1 MVHFADEQAPAEAI
15 TAVASIRA
23 AGGEEL
29 VRGVVGAFNDFAAA
43 QAAWLDRQVASRAYE
58 GVAEGARAL
67 RISAAELGVLD
78 VVKACER
85 AELAGDGEDAVAI
98 GAAVDAVH
106 DALAAARPWM
116 DALAAG

>member
-1 MVHFADEQAPAEAI
+1 MVHFAEEQAPAEAV

-43 QAAWLDRQVASRAYE
+43 QAAWLDRQVASRDF
-58 GVAEGARAL
+58 GSVAEGARAL
-67 RISAAELGVLD
+67 RISAAQLGVLD

-85 AELAGDGEDAVAI
+85 AELAGDGLDAADLS
-98 GAAVDAVH
+98 AAVDGVH
-106 DALAAARPWM
+106 DALAATRPWM

>member
-1 MVHFADEQAPAEAI
+1 MVHFADEQAPIEALS
-15 TAVASIRA
+15 AVATIRA

-43 QAAWLDRQVASRAYE
+43 QAAWLDRQVASGAFE
-58 GVAEGARAL
+58 GVAHGARAL
-67 RISAAELGVLD
+67 RVSAAQLGVLD
-78 VVKACER
+78 VVKACEL
-85 AELAGDGEDAVAI
+85 AELAGEGEDAVALS
-98 GAAVDAVH
+98 AAVDAVH

>member
-1 MVHFADEQAPAEAI
+1 MVHFAEEQAPAEAVS
-15 TAVASIRA
+15 AVASIRA

-29 VRGVVGAFNDFAAA
+29 VRGVVAAFNDFAAA
-43 QAAWLDRQVASRAYE
+43 QAAWLDRQVASRDFE
-58 GVAEGARAL
+58 SVAVGARAL
-67 RISAAELGVLD
+67 RTSAAHLGVLD

-85 AELAGDGEDAVAI
+85 AELAGDGQDVATLS
-98 GAAVDAVH
+98 AAVEAVH

>member
-1 MVHFADEQAPAEAI
+1 MVHFADEHPPLEAAS
-15 TAVASIRA
+15 AVASIRA
-23 AGGEEL
+23 AGGDEL

-43 QAAWLDRQVASRAYE
+43 QAAWLDRQVATGAFE
-58 GVAEGARAL
+58 GVADGARAL
-67 RISAAELGVLD
+67 RISAAQLGVLD

-85 AELAGDGEDAVAI
+85 AELAGEGEDAVAL

-116 DALAAG
+116 DALAGS

>member
-1 MVHFADEQAPAEAI
+1 MVHFAEEQAPAEAV

-43 QAAWLDRQVASRAYE
+43 QAAWLDRQVASQDF
-58 GVAEGARAL
+58 GSVAEGARAL
-67 RISAAELGVLD
+67 RVSAAQLGVLD

-85 AELAGDGEDAVAI
+85 AELAGDGEDVVGL